1 MAFDYKP
8 LFKQLI
14 DKDIS
19 REQLKNDLQ
28 LSPATMAK
36 MSKGENVALTVLDKI
51 CVYLDCEVEDVIQ
64 HIKEN

>member
-51 CVYLDCEVEDVIQ
+51 CVYLDCEVADVIQ
-64 HIKEN
+64 HVKEN